1 MVKSND
7 EKVISKM
14 VQNFFNQLCD
24 EENRY
29 VKQIHLLDF
38 YSRLQGFE
46 DFDDES
52 MLSSDKESFV
62 VKVDELMKDM
72 NTSNDSK
79 ITL

>member
-1 MVKSND
+1 
-7 EKVISKM
+7 
-14 VQNFFNQLCD
+14 
-24 EENRY
+24 
-29 VKQIHLLDF
+29 LLDF